1 MGVFPSEG
9 AAVPLV
15 KPERVL
21 VPVLFAVYLIVSL
34 VILPYARELV
44 SVLVDSIT
52 IYPVVGNSAELV
64 KIKLVAAAVISPFK
78 VVFNSKVD
86 TATPPT
92 GSLTC

>member
-1 MGVFPSEG
+1 M
-9 AAVPLV
+9 
-15 KPERVL
+15 

-52 IYPVVGNSAELV
+52 IYPVGGNSAELV
-64 KIKLVAAAVISPFK
+64 RTTEVAVAVIVVAK

-86 TATPPT
+86 NATPPT
-92 GSLTC
+92 GVLT